1 MLDVDGNISAV
12 NIPNILKVPSRLMA
26 NNEDRNTRRKY
37 GSGCRTIDRISQIM
51 WMKSKREDGIL
62 FTLQQGEDISPIH
75 NKKTYEND
83 FLPKLSYS
91 LIKYQ
96 VPSPLRRLCWQM
108 ILGIDEHI
116 ARSTYSSYRR
126 KADYYRANKAQSSHI
141 KNLTRQLSKDLP
153 RCHRYH
159 HVMKLPEI
167 QSLIHRI
174 IASWILGSKQR
185 IYWQGLDSVCAAFA
199 VAFRSEALAFS
210 CMDAFLS
217 RLLPG
222 IFVDDNSTVL
232 QERLLRLQQLLSFL
246 DPELSAHFFSV
257 GITPNLY
264 AIPWLMTLFAH
275 ILPLNL
281 LFQVWDVLLG
291 LHQHSHCVAEKGGPE
306 MLSVLFA
313 VCFLSELRVTLI
325 KSNFEQ
331 AVAYL
336 TRLPISLDP
345 VVHAALA
352 RLPAAF
358 LLIPRSVFRGTTDI
372 SSPQGNARG
381 VEDSNNGEDGTS
393 KQSDTNGKKRPLRQ
407 IRFEQ
412 APRICPNELFCDP
425 VLENSLL
432 VDVRS
437 AKRFREI
444 HILGSRNF
452 SLVGKIQN
460 ETEHACQR
468 INKNRLDMK
477 KKYVAVVGERVADAS
492 DMAGALVSAKIPC
505 VVIIDGPFDML
516 VQSALAGE
524 LIVRSSSS
532 R

>member
-1 MLDVDGNISAV
+1 M
-12 NIPNILKVPSRLMA
+12 
-26 NNEDRNTRRKY
+26 
-37 GSGCRTIDRISQIM
+37 
-51 WMKSKREDGIL
+51 
-62 FTLQQGEDISPIH
+62 
-75 NKKTYEND
+75 
-83 FLPKLSYS
+83 
-91 LIKYQ
+91 
-96 VPSPLRRLCWQM
+96 
-108 ILGIDEHI
+108 
-116 ARSTYSSYRR
+116 
-126 KADYYRANKAQSSHI
+126 
-141 KNLTRQLSKDLP
+141 TRQLSKDLP

-246 DPELSAHFFSV
+246 DPELSAHFFSI

-291 LHQHSHCVAEKGGPE
+291 LHQHSHCVADKGGPQ

-313 VCFLSELRVTLI
+313 VCFLSELRVTLL

-336 TRLPISLDP
+336 TRLPISLDLLYTRTGP
-345 VVHAALA
+345 IAC
-352 RLPAAF
+352 RF
-358 LLIPRSVFRGTTDI
+358 LLIPRSVLRTTDI
-372 SSPQGNARG
+372 SSPQG
-381 VEDSNNGEDGTS
+381 
-393 KQSDTNGKKRPLRQ
+393 
-407 IRFEQ
+407 EQ
-412 APRICPNELFCDP
+412 E
-425 VLENSLL
+425 
-432 VDVRS
+432 
-437 AKRFREI
+437 
-444 HILGSRNF
+444 G
-452 SLVGKIQN
+452 
-460 ETEHACQR
+460 
-468 INKNRLDMK
+468 
-477 KKYVAVVGERVADAS
+477 
-492 DMAGALVSAKIPC
+492 
-505 VVIIDGPFDML
+505 
-516 VQSALAGE
+516 
-524 LIVRSSSS
+524 
-532 R
+532 